1 MSGAGGAGGAD
12 LPPPGRPHSPPAARR
27 DGSTP
32 STSPLP
38 QPLSLFPLNQVLF
51 PGAVLALRVFEA
63 RYLDLVSACMKS
75 GAGFGVVCL
84 KRGTDTS
91 RTPAKVEFET
101 VGVLAQIEEVDAEQ
115 AGILRLRCSGQQRFR
130 LQGTPWQRDDGLW
143 QSAAEALTGDP
154 RRMPGSAMLQTVNA
168 LAEAIRKLQQL
179 ERVPFAEPYR
189 LDDAGWVA
197 NRWCEL
203 LPVPLAAKQKLM
215 ELADPVIRLSIVDG
229 YLRDKKVVLG

>member
-1 MSGAGGAGGAD
+1 MNA
-12 LPPPGRPHSPPAARR
+12 SPPA
-27 DGSTP
+27 TP
-32 STSPLP
+32 VLP
-38 QPLSLFPLNQVLF
+38 QPLSLFPLNLVLF
-51 PGAVLALRVFEA
+51 PGAVLGLRVFET

-75 GAGFGVVCL
+75 GAAFGVVCL
-84 KRGTDTS
+84 RKGTETARG
-91 RTPAKVEFET
+91 AHKVDFES
-101 VGVLAQIEEVDAEQ
+101 VGVLARIDDVDAEQ
-115 AGILRLRCSGQQRFR
+115 AGILRVRCSGLSRFR
-130 LQGTPWQRDDGLW
+130 LLGEAWQRDDGLW
-143 QSAAEALTGDP
+143 QSAAEGIPDDP
-154 RRMPGSAMLQTVNA
+154 ARTPGPAMLQTVSA

-179 ERVPFAEPYR
+179 DKVPFAEPYR